1 MTPNDIMSKR
11 FDKAAM
17 GGYKAE
23 DVNSFML
30 QISDY
35 MEQLLEERDDL
46 ERKLTIL
53 AEKLEEYRAD
63 EESLRSALIG
73 AQKLGDSVVRD
84 SKSQAEKT
92 LGDAQAEADRVL
104 SEAKAEA
111 ETVVT
116 TAQKSI
122 EAEKYT
128 LNRMQ
133 MEVAKFKGQM
143 LNHYRKHIEMLN
155 ALPSEVN
162 DIPEIPDA
170 LKRRTVKESSQED
183 EQEAASAEQAVQNAE
198 LEAIDWQ
205 QGAERNET
213 TEAVSDVMG
222 AAEGQ
227 AEGETFPQR
236 KRSKFGPLQ
245 FGDGYKL
252 NRDE

>member
-111 ETVVT
+111 ETIVT

-162 DIPEIPDA
+162 DVPEIPDA
-170 LKRRTVKESSQED
+170 LKRRTSKDASQDD
-183 EQEAASAEQAVQNAE
+183 EQGASTAEDVQAAEP
-198 LEAIDWQ
+198 EAIDWQ
-205 QGAERNET
+205 QGAELDET
-213 TEAVSDVMG
+213 TGAIADVM
-222 AAEGQ
+222 EEV
-227 AEGETFPQR
+227 EGEAGEEAFPQR